1 MKYYFRD
8 LLTLLISLFIL
19 TGCENPSKVGLDVD
33 PGDQIYG
40 ELIDTLS
47 IRAVTIKED
56 SILTRGLFQIPFG
69 YFNDPIIGESSAN
82 IQFAVQNVAAGDSR
96 IPTDASIDSAIMVIN
111 YGYDFFGDSLNSAM
125 KIEVKQLSTPYEI
138 GKNYPNNASW
148 AVSPAL
154 YGEKTLT
161 KYAYRDS
168 VLIRTVINDRDT
180 SVRVAPQIRIP
191 MDAAKI
197 KSLFDGNI
205 DSSQFAQH
213 DYYHNRVKGFQI
225 SVNKAAQTGIGGL
238 IHLAID
244 AQSNGLMVY
253 YKTPD
258 TTKQKTKFYSISS
271 GNAASAI
278 MHTYSADIQTQL
290 ANPNGNYATV
300 YTQSPAGLRVK
311 LSLPTLSNLK
321 TENLIINKAE
331 LVIYSDEE
339 ATGTVFTRQA
349 PRLTLY
355 REDIAGQRTPVP
367 DGDTREQ
374 VRDPRSFGLAFG
386 GRYDTSKK
394 RYVFSLTSYIQDLLL
409 GKISNNVF
417 FIEPAANIQSGVVP
431 YLKNINSGARAILG
445 TQANPNYKMKL
456 NIYYSK
462 AR

>member
-213 DYYHNRVKGFQI
+213 DYYHNRVK
-225 SVNKAAQTGIGGL
+225 
-238 IHLAID
+238 
-244 AQSNGLMVY
+244 
-253 YKTPD
+253 
-258 TTKQKTKFYSISS
+258 
-271 GNAASAI
+271 
-278 MHTYSADIQTQL
+278 
-290 ANPNGNYATV
+290 
-300 YTQSPAGLRVK
+300 
-311 LSLPTLSNLK
+311 
-321 TENLIINKAE
+321 
-331 LVIYSDEE
+331 
-339 ATGTVFTRQA
+339 
-349 PRLTLY
+349 
-355 REDIAGQRTPVP
+355 
-367 DGDTREQ
+367 
-374 VRDPRSFGLAFG
+374 
-386 GRYDTSKK
+386 
-394 RYVFSLTSYIQDLLL
+394 
-409 GKISNNVF
+409 
-417 FIEPAANIQSGVVP
+417 
-431 YLKNINSGARAILG
+431 
-445 TQANPNYKMKL
+445 
-456 NIYYSK
+456 
-462 AR
+462 